1 MHLPVEAQ
9 MHTDASMPI
18 RARIYITLIVLI
30 GLLTLCGGM
39 VPWQSS
45 NLIRFAL
52 YLGIAVIGSGLKVTL
67 PGIKGSMSFYFLFV
81 LISVVQLSLPETLV
95 IVGAAVTWQGYWHA
109 KPTPVQV
116 VFNMASNFVAANL
129 AYLTFHNGAWETVRI
144 GAPIRLAAAA
154 IVFFCANTLL
164 VAAVIALTERKKIRT
179 VWAESYL
186 WTFPYYLA
194 GASIAGFFSW
204 LSIKIGW
211 EAALLLVPVVIVL
224 FRSYRM
230 YVGQLESDK
239 HHAEEVASLHLRTI
253 EALALAIEAKDQ
265 VTHDHVQRVQIYALE
280 VGKDLGLGPADLEA
294 LQAASLLHDI
304 GKLAVPEHI
313 ISKPGKLT
321 PEEFEKMKIHPTVG
335 AEILERVKFPYPVAP
350 IVRAHHEKW
359 DGSGYPA
366 GLKSEEIPIG
376 ARILSAVDFLDA
388 LASDRQYRRAYPLE
402 KAMSMLVE
410 QSGVSFDPQVVQVLQ
425 RRYIELEALARSAPM
440 PEMISLSTEINVE
453 RGAAPDAGFEEG
465 TAPAALG
472 KALDASGAPGNFL
485 SSIAAA
491 RQEVQTLFE
500 MALDLGNSLSLPET
514 LSVLAMRLKQLVHF
528 DTFAIYVL
536 RNEKLIP
543 EYVAGEDRT
552 LFSSLEIPLG
562 QGLSGWVADNRKPIV
577 NGNPS
582 VEPGYLNDP
591 SKFSRLC
598 SALSVPLEDCA
609 GVVGVLTLY
618 RAEPNAFS
626 RDQLRIV
633 QAITSKLAV
642 ALQNSLLYR
651 QARASA
657 TTDYLTGLPNT
668 RSLFVHLD
676 SELSRCERTSEA
688 LSIMVCDLDG
698 FKEVNDR
705 FGHLMGNRLLCVVA
719 ATLQESCREYDY
731 VARMGGDEFVIVLPG
746 LSGESLEMRKSEIQR
761 ATQRAAAGLREELVI
776 GLSVGRAQFGDDGRT
791 VEDLLAAADRRMFD
805 NKRRNK
811 SAQWTPPDSEAP
823 RELLETC

>member
-1 MHLPVEAQ
+1 MQ
-9 MHTDASMPI
+9 TQASMPLK
-18 RARIYITLIVLI
+18 ARFYIGLIVCL
-30 GLLTLCGGM
+30 GVLTF
-39 VPWQSS
+39 PHAIYAWESS

-52 YLGIAVIGSGLKVTL
+52 YLIIAVIGSGLKVTL

-81 LISVVQLSLPETLV
+81 LISIVQLSLPETLV
-95 IVGAAVTWQGYWHA
+95 MVGAAVTWQGYWHA
-109 KPTPVQV
+109 KPTLVQV
-116 VFNMASNFVAANL
+116 AFNLASNFVAANL
-129 AYLTFHNGAWETVRI
+129 AYIAFHGTAWEKVPV
-144 GAPIRLAAAA
+144 GAPVRLAAAA
-154 IVFFCANTLL
+154 IVFFLANTLP
-164 VAAVIALTERKKIRT
+164 VAAVIALTESKKIRN
-179 VWAESYL
+179 VWTDSYL
-186 WTFPYYLA
+186 WTFPYYLV

-211 EAALLLVPVVIVL
+211 EAALLLVPVVIIL
-224 FRSYRM
+224 FRGYRL

-239 HHAEEVASLHLRTI
+239 HHAQEVASLHLRTI
-253 EALALAIEAKDQ
+253 EALALAIEAKDH
-265 VTHDHVQRVQIYALE
+265 VTHDHVQRVRIYAME

-366 GLKSEEIPIG
+366 GLKGKGIPIG

-388 LASDRQYRRAYPLE
+388 LASDRQYRRAYPLD

-410 QSGVSFDPQVVQVLQ
+410 QSGISFDPQVVEVLE
-425 RRYIELEALARSAPM
+425 RRYIELEALARSAPA
-440 PEMISLSTEINVE
+440 PEAVTLSTNIDVE
-453 RGAAPDAGFEEG
+453 RGAAPDAGFEEAG
-465 TAPAALG
+465 APAAPG
-472 KALDASGAPGNFL
+472 QTLDGSPAPANFL

-528 DTFAIYVL
+528 DTFSIYVL
-536 RNEKLIP
+536 RNHKLIP
-543 EYVAGEDRT
+543 EYVAGEDRA
-552 LFSSLEIPLG
+552 LFSSLEIPVG

-591 SKFSRLC
+591 SKFSKLG
-598 SALSVPLEDCA
+598 SALSVPLEDCS

-618 RAEPNAFS
+618 RSEPNAFS

-642 ALQNSLLYR
+642 ALQNALIYR
-651 QARASA
+651 QARDSA
-657 TTDYLTGLPNT
+657 TIDYLTGLPNT
-668 RSLFVHLD
+668 RSLFIHLD
-676 SELSRCERTSEA
+676 SELSRCERTSEP

-705 FGHLMGNRLLCVVA
+705 FGHLTGNRLLGVVA
-719 ATLQESCREYDY
+719 ATLKQYCRPYDY

-746 LSGESLEMRKSEIQR
+746 LADDSLESRQLEIQR
-761 ATQRAAAGLREELVI
+761 AVERAGAGICGASII
-776 GLSVGRAQFGDDGRT
+776 GLSIGKAQFAEDGRT

-805 NKRRNK
+805 NKRKNK
-811 SAQWTPPDSEAP
+811 SAQRAQPGSGLASEIVEA
-823 RELLETC
+823 C

>member
-1 MHLPVEAQ
+1 MQ
-9 MHTDASMPI
+9 TQASMPLK
-18 RARIYITLIVLI
+18 ARFYI
-30 GLLTLCGGM
+30 GLMVCLGVLTFAHAIY
-39 VPWQSS
+39 PWESS
-45 NLIRFAL
+45 DLVRFAL

-81 LISVVQLSLPETLV
+81 LISIVQLSLPETLV
-95 IVGAAVTWQGYWHA
+95 MVGAAVTWQGYWHA

-116 VFNMASNFVAANL
+116 GFNLASNFVAANL
-129 AYLTFHNGAWETVRI
+129 AYLAFHGTAWQHVPV
-144 GAPIRLAAAA
+144 GAPVRLAAAA
-154 IVFFCANTLL
+154 IVFFITNTLP
-164 VAAVIALTERKKIRT
+164 VAAVIALTESKKIHR
-179 VWAESYL
+179 VWTESYL
-186 WTFPYYLA
+186 WTFPYYLV

-211 EAALLLVPVVIVL
+211 EAALLLVPVVIIL
-224 FRSYRM
+224 FRGYRL

-239 HHAEEVASLHLRTI
+239 HHAQEVASLHLRTI
-253 EALALAIEAKDQ
+253 EALALAIEAKDH
-265 VTHDHVQRVQIYALE
+265 VTHDHVQRVRIYALE

-366 GLKSEEIPIG
+366 GLKGEEIPIG

-388 LASDRQYRRAYPLE
+388 LASDRQYRRAYPLD

-410 QSGVSFDPQVVQVLQ
+410 QSGISFDPQVVEVLE
-425 RRYIELEALARSAPM
+425 RRYIQLEALARSAPA
-440 PEMISLSTEINVE
+440 PEVMTLSTEIGVE
-453 RGAAPDAGFEEG
+453 RGAAPDAGFEV
-465 TAPAALG
+465 A
-472 KALDASGAPGNFL
+472 GAPSAPGQRLDGSSAPENFL

-528 DTFAIYVL
+528 DTFSIYVL
-536 RNEKLIP
+536 RNHKLIP
-543 EYVAGEDRT
+543 EYVVGEDRA
-552 LFSSLEIPLG
+552 LFSSLEIPVG

-591 SKFSRLC
+591 SKFSKLG
-598 SALSVPLEDCA
+598 SALSVPLEDCS

-618 RAEPNAFS
+618 RSEPNAFS

-642 ALQNSLLYR
+642 ALQNALIYR
-651 QARASA
+651 QARDSA
-657 TTDYLTGLPNT
+657 TIDYLTGLPNT
-668 RSLFVHLD
+668 RSLFIHLD
-676 SELSRCERTSEA
+676 SELSRCERTSEP

-705 FGHLMGNRLLCVVA
+705 FGHLTGNRLLSVVA
-719 ATLQESCREYDY
+719 ATLRQCCRPYDY

-746 LSGESLEMRKSEIQR
+746 LAEESLESRQLEIQR
-761 ATQRAAAGLREELVI
+761 AVELAGAGLCGASII
-776 GLSVGRAQFGDDGRT
+776 GLSIGKAQYAEDGRT

-805 NKRRNK
+805 NKRKNK
-811 SAQWTPPDSEAP
+811 NAQRVQPGSGLASEIVQ
-823 RELLETC
+823 TCQT

>member
-1 MHLPVEAQ
+1 MSPTLEAR
-9 MHTDASMPI
+9 MHTQAIMPFK
-18 RARIYITLIVLI
+18 ARIYIGLAVLL
-30 GLLTLCGGM
+30 GLLALCRGIH
-39 VPWQSS
+39 PWESG

-52 YLGIAVIGSGLKVTL
+52 YLIIAVIGSGLKVTL

-95 IVGAAVTWQGYWHA
+95 MVGAAVIWQGYWHA

-116 VFNMASNFVAANL
+116 AFNLASNFVAADL
-129 AYLTFHNGAWETVRI
+129 AYITFHARAWETVLV
-144 GAPIRLAAAA
+144 GAPVRLAAAA
-154 IVFFCANTLL
+154 IVFFIANTVP
-164 VAAVIALTERKKIRT
+164 VASVIGLTEGKKVHK
-179 VWAESYL
+179 VWMESYL
-186 WTFPYYLA
+186 WTFPYYLV

-204 LSIKIGW
+204 LSVKIGW
-211 EAALLLVPVVIVL
+211 EAALLLVPVVIIL
-224 FRSYRM
+224 FHGYRL

-239 HHAEEVASLHLRTI
+239 QHAEEVASLHLRTI

-265 VTHDHVQRVQIYALE
+265 VTHDHVQRVQTYALE
-280 VGKDLGLGPADLEA
+280 VGKDLGLGKAELEA

-313 ISKPGKLT
+313 ISKPGRLT

-359 DGSGYPA
+359 DGTGYPA
-366 GLKSEEIPIG
+366 GMKGEEIPIG

-388 LASDRQYRRAYPLE
+388 LASDRQYRRAYPLD

-410 QSGVSFDPQVVQVLQ
+410 QSGVSFDPQVVEVLQ
-425 RRYIELEALARSAPM
+425 RRYIELEAMARNAPP
-440 PEMISLSTEINVE
+440 PEVTTLSTDMNVE
-453 RGAAPDAGFEEG
+453 RGVAPDAGFEEEA
-465 TAPAALG
+465 APAAPG
-472 KALDASGAPGNFL
+472 KAIDPSPAPGNFL

-528 DTFAIYVL
+528 DTFSIYVL

-543 EYVAGEDRT
+543 EYVSGEDRA
-552 LFSSLEIPLG
+552 LFASLEIPLG
-562 QGLSGWVADNRKPIV
+562 QGLSGWVAENCKPIV

-591 SKFSRLC
+591 SKFSKLC
-598 SALSVPLEDCA
+598 SALSVPLEDCS

-642 ALQNSLLYR
+642 ALQNALMYR
-651 QARASA
+651 QARATA
-657 TTDYLTGLPNT
+657 TADYLTRLPNT
-668 RSLFVHLD
+668 ASLFIHLD

-688 LSIMVCDLDG
+688 LSILVCDLDG
-698 FKEVNDR
+698 FKGVNDR
-705 FGHLMGNRLLCVVA
+705 FGHRTGDRLLRLVA
-719 ATLQESCREYDY
+719 DTLKDCCREYDY

-746 LSGESLEMRKSEIQR
+746 LSGEPLEMRQSEIQR
-761 ATQRAAAGLREELVI
+761 AIQAAATRLCGEAVV
-776 GLSVGRAQFGDDGRT
+776 GLSIGKAQFREDGRT
-791 VEDLLAAADRRMFD
+791 VEDLLAIADRRMFN
-805 NKRRNK
+805 NKQKNK
-811 SAQWTPPDSEAP
+811 NPQWAHTD
-823 RELLETC
+823 LEVSPEFQQTY

>member
-1 MHLPVEAQ
+1 MHSEPG
-9 MHTDASMPI
+9 MPLK
-18 RARIYITLIVLI
+18 ARIYISVILLLGVLALYRGI
-30 GLLTLCGGM
+30 F
-39 VPWQSS
+39 PWESS
-45 NLIRFAL
+45 NLFRFAL
-52 YLGIAVIGSGLKVTL
+52 YLIVAVIGSGLKVTL
-67 PGIKGSMSFYFLFV
+67 PGINGSVSFSFLFV
-81 LISVVQLSLPETLV
+81 LISIVQLSLPETLV

-109 KPTPVQV
+109 KPTPLQV
-116 VFNMASNFVAANL
+116 AFNLASNFVAAGL
-129 AYLTFHNGAWETVRI
+129 AYIAFHGAAWESVPV
-144 GAPIRLAAAA
+144 GMSVRLAAAA
-154 IVFFCANTLL
+154 IVFFVANTLP
-164 VAAVIALTERKKIRT
+164 VAGVIALTECKQIRN
-179 VWAESYL
+179 VWTESYVRTL
-186 WTFPYYLA
+186 PYYLV

-204 LSIKIGW
+204 LSIRIGW
-211 EAALLLVPVVIVL
+211 EAALLLVPVVIIL
-224 FRSYRM
+224 FRGYRL

-239 HHAEEVASLHLRTI
+239 QHAEDVAALHLRTI
-253 EALALAIEAKDQ
+253 EALALAIEAKDH
-265 VTHDHVQRVQIYALE
+265 VTHDHVQRVRIYALE
-280 VGKDLGLGPADLEA
+280 VGKELGLGKTDLEA

-304 GKLAVPEHI
+304 GKLAIPEHI

-366 GLKSEEIPIG
+366 GLKGEEIPIG

-388 LASDRQYRRAYPLE
+388 LASDRQYRRACPLD

-410 QSGVSFDPQVVQVLQ
+410 QSGISFDPKVVEVLE
-425 RRYIELEALARSAPM
+425 RRYVELEALARSSPAPEVM
-440 PEMISLSTEINVE
+440 KLSTGMDVE

-472 KALDASGAPGNFL
+472 KVLDGPPAPANFL

-491 RQEVQTLFE
+491 HQEVQTLFE

-528 DTFAIYVL
+528 DTFSIYVL
-536 RNEKLIP
+536 RNNRLIP
-543 EYVAGEDRT
+543 EYVAGEDRV

-591 SKFSRLC
+591 SKFSKLG
-598 SALSVPLEDCA
+598 SALSVPLEDCS

-618 RAEPNAFS
+618 RSEPNAFR

-642 ALQNSLLYR
+642 ALQNALMYR
-651 QARASA
+651 QARDSA
-657 TTDYLTGLPNT
+657 TIDYLTGLPNT
-668 RSLFVHLD
+668 RSLFIHLD
-676 SELSRCERTSEA
+676 SELSRCERTSEP

-705 FGHLMGNRLLCVVA
+705 FGHLTGNRLLGVVA
-719 ATLQESCREYDY
+719 TTLKQCCREYDY

-746 LSGESLEMRKSEIQR
+746 LADESLGSRQLEIQR
-761 ATQRAAAGLREELVI
+761 AVERAGAAICGASVI
-776 GLSVGRAQFGDDGRT
+776 GVSIGKAQFAADGRT

-805 NKRRNK
+805 NKRRTK
-811 SAQWTPPDSEAP
+811 SAQWAQPGPEVSSETAP
-823 RELLETC
+823 AR

>member
-1 MHLPVEAQ
+1 
-9 MHTDASMPI
+9 MPLK
-18 RARIYITLIVLI
+18 ARIYISVILLLG
-30 GLLTLCGGM
+30 GLALYRGIF
-39 VPWQSS
+39 PWQSG
-45 NLIRFAL
+45 NLFRFAL
-52 YLGIAVIGSGLKVTL
+52 YVIVAVIGSGLKVSL
-67 PGIKGSMSFYFLFV
+67 PGIKGSVSFSFLFV
-81 LISVVQLSLPETLV
+81 LISIVQLSLPETLV
-95 IVGAAVTWQGYWHA
+95 IVGAAAIWQGYWHA

-116 VFNMASNFVAANL
+116 AFNLSSNFVAASL
-129 AYLTFHNGAWETVRI
+129 AYLTFHAKVWETVPV
-144 GAPIRLAAAA
+144 GAPVHLAAAV
-154 IVFFCANTLL
+154 VFFIANTLP
-164 VAAVIALTERKKIRT
+164 VAAVIALTEGKKVRN
-179 VWAESYL
+179 VWTENYL
-186 WTFPYYLA
+186 RTFPYYLV

-204 LSIKIGW
+204 LSIKAGW
-211 EAALLLVPVVIVL
+211 EAALLLVPVVVIL
-224 FRSYRM
+224 FRGYRL
-230 YVGQLESDK
+230 YVRQLESDK
-239 HHAEEVASLHLRTI
+239 QHAQEVAALHLRTI
-253 EALALAIEAKDQ
+253 EALALAIEAKDH
-265 VTHDHVQRVQIYALE
+265 VTHDHVQRVRIYALE
-280 VGKDLGLGPADLEA
+280 VGKELGIGKADLEA

-313 ISKPGKLT
+313 IYKPGKLT

-359 DGSGYPA
+359 DGTGYPA
-366 GLKSEEIPIG
+366 GLKGEEIPIG
-376 ARILSAVDFLDA
+376 ARILSAVDFLNA
-388 LASDRQYRRAYPLE
+388 LASDRHYRRAYPLD

-410 QSGVSFDPQVVQVLQ
+410 QSGISFDPQVVEVLE
-425 RRYIELEALARSAPM
+425 RRYIELEALARSGPI
-440 PEMISLSTEINVE
+440 PEAVTLSAGIGVE
-453 RGAAPDAGFEEG
+453 RGAAPDAGFAEE
-465 TAPAALG
+465 TAPAAPG
-472 KALDASGAPGNFL
+472 QTLDGSPAPANFL

-528 DTFAIYVL
+528 DTFSIYVL
-536 RNEKLIP
+536 RNHKLIP
-543 EYVAGEDRT
+543 EYVAGEDRA

-591 SKFSRLC
+591 SKFSKLG
-598 SALSVPLEDCA
+598 SALSVPLEDCS

-618 RAEPNAFS
+618 RSEPNAFS

-642 ALQNSLLYR
+642 ALQNALIYR
-651 QARASA
+651 QAHDSA
-657 TTDYLTGLPNT
+657 TIDYLTGLPNT
-668 RSLFVHLD
+668 RSLFIHLD
-676 SELSRCERTSEA
+676 SELSRCERTSEP

-705 FGHLMGNRLLCVVA
+705 FGHLTGNRLLGVVA
-719 ATLQESCREYDY
+719 TTLKQCCRPYDY

-746 LSGESLEMRKSEIQR
+746 LADESLESRQLEIQR
-761 ATQRAAAGLREELVI
+761 AIERAGAGVCGEPVV
-776 GLSVGRAQFGDDGRT
+776 GLSIGKAQFAEDGRT

-811 SAQWTPPDSEAP
+811 SAQRAQPGSDVASEIAQ
-823 RELLETC
+823 TC